1 MIKRVLLFLFLIN
14 VCFVHS
20 QELKQDKGN
29 TKVSFII
36 KNFGVN
42 VDGDFS
48 DVTIKTNFNSNNT
61 SESYLNAEIVVKS
74 ITTGI
79 KGRDKSI
86 LKKGYFD
93 EENYKTI
100 QLKSTKIEK
109 KSEGKFILYANLTIK
124 KTTKSIEIPLEVSE
138 TDSLLKMK
146 ANFIINRK
154 DYKVGGGSLI
164 LSKKV
169 KIQVIYTGSL

>member
-1 MIKRVLLFLFLIN
+1 MKKAFLILFLITAIPSQ
-14 VCFVHS
+14 S
-20 QELKQDKGN
+20 QELIQNTDQ
-29 TKVSFII
+29 TKVSFKI

-48 DVTIKTNFNSNNT
+48 DVTIKTNFNFNNP

-74 ITTGI
+74 IATGI

-86 LKKGYFD
+86 LKKDYFD
-93 EENYKTI
+93 EANYKTI

-109 KSEGKFILYANLTIK
+109 RSEGNFMLYANLTIK

-138 TDSLLKMK
+138 TAHSLKMK
-146 ANFIINRK
+146 ANFMINRK

-169 KIQVIYTGSL
+169 KIQVVYTGSL

>member
-1 MIKRVLLFLFLIN
+1 MKKAFLILFLIIAIPSQ
-14 VCFVHS
+14 S
-20 QELKQDKGN
+20 QELIQNNDQ
-29 TKVSFII
+29 TKVMFKI

-48 DVTIKTNFNSNNT
+48 DVTIKTNFNSNKL
-61 SESYLNAEIVVKS
+61 SESYINAEIAVKS
-74 ITTGI
+74 IATGI

-93 EENYKTI
+93 EANYKII

-109 KSEGKFILYANLTIK
+109 KSEGNFMLYANLTIK
-124 KTTKSIEIPLEVSE
+124 KTTKSIEIPLEVLE
-138 TDSLLKMK
+138 NDSSMKMK
-146 ANFIINRK
+146 ANFMINRK